1 MFKDEESKEQRE
13 QRILESIKNIKD
25 DLKDSPKVQGTG
37 KTKWRSMEEI
47 KQEMKDID
55 LKVTEDYLSMKEL
68 LEGLDQEK
76 EEENQ
81 VNSGGGFLMQSK
93 PCRWQPWRSWSSM
106 CINMITQLTFFISM
120 GSPEA
125 SCQR

>member
-1 MFKDEESKEQRE
+1 M
-13 QRILESIKNIKD
+13 
-25 DLKDSPKVQGTG
+25 QGTG

-68 LEGLDQEK
+68 LKGLEQEK

-81 VNSGGGFLMQSK
+81 VTVPTIFQSN
-93 PCRWQPWRSWSSM
+93 PRLLGSS
-106 CINMITQLTFFISM
+106 
-120 GSPEA
+120 P
-125 SCQR
+125 

>member
-1 MFKDEESKEQRE
+1 MTSSQNLKLFMFKNEETKEQRE

-68 LEGLDQEK
+68 LEGLDREK

-81 VNSGGGFLMQSK
+81 VNK
-93 PCRWQPWRSWSSM
+93 
-106 CINMITQLTFFISM
+106 
-120 GSPEA
+120 
-125 SCQR
+125 

>member
-1 MFKDEESKEQRE
+1 MTSSQNLKLFMFKNEETKEQRE

-68 LEGLDQEK
+68 LEGLEQEK

-81 VNSGGGFLMQSK
+81 VNKWCPSNA
-93 PCRWQPWRSWSSM
+93 
-106 CINMITQLTFFISM
+106 I
-120 GSPEA
+120 
-125 SCQR
+125 

>member
-1 MFKDEESKEQRE
+1 
-13 QRILESIKNIKD
+13 
-25 DLKDSPKVQGTG
+25 
-37 KTKWRSMEEI
+37 MEEI

-81 VNSGGGFLMQSK
+81 VNRGDVI
-93 PCRWQPWRSWSSM
+93 P
-106 CINMITQLTFFISM
+106 I
-120 GSPEA
+120 
-125 SCQR
+125 

>member
-1 MFKDEESKEQRE
+1 MFKDEETKEQRA
-13 QRILESIKNIKD
+13 QRILESIKD
-25 DLKDSPKVQGTG
+25 MKDSPKVQGTG

-76 EEENQ
+76 DEENQ
-81 VNSGGGFLMQSK
+81 VNRGSGFIMQSK
-93 PCRWQPWRSWSSM
+93 PSR
-106 CINMITQLTFFISM
+106 
-120 GSPEA
+120 
-125 SCQR
+125 

>member
-1 MFKDEESKEQRE
+1 M
-13 QRILESIKNIKD
+13 ESIKNIKD

-81 VNSGGGFLMQSK
+81 VNRGNIIPIYSK
-93 PCRWQPWRSWSSM
+93 PSR
-106 CINMITQLTFFISM
+106 
-120 GSPEA
+120 
-125 SCQR
+125 